1 MNQRNL
7 ITVNKEEF
15 RNNDG
20 NIIRLT
26 KRIIICT
33 NNSHH
38 YQLPFDFLLCPF
50 LLACLYLLFSLF
62 HHLLQSTIMRVPFSF
77 LFSSFLFFFFFF
89 VSFYLINVSSTYPL
103 VHPPRKSRTRDQT
116 RLRRINSL
124 STFLL
129 SVLFSL
135 SFFLSLSLLPVLSTP
150 LPLAVRRSLDH
161 SSRARPSS
169 STCNFTPR
177 IIHTSHLQTAG
188 FSRSRYYRYNR
199 ELFYPQVVTNNP
211 PAPGSKN
218 ESIVFRLNGTTRCLV
233 STWCAR
239 ARMDASNWVQ
249 CRSEEIQ
256 RIKSVNMPERR
267 TMPAVLGTGAFH
279 FFVSLI
285 FFNPRHPVIP
295 KFIIISLVILY
306 T

>member
-38 YQLPFDFLLCPF
+38 YQLPFDSLLCPF
-50 LLACLYLLFSLF
+50 LALPLPSLFSPPPSFTIYHYACSLF
-62 HHLLQSTIMRVPFSF
+62 F
-77 LFSSFLFFFFFF
+77 SFLFFFFFF
-89 VSFYLINVSSTYPL
+89 FVSFCLINVSTYPL

-129 SVLFSL
+129 SVRFSL
-135 SFFLSLSLLPVLSTP
+135 SFSLSLSLLPVLSMP

-177 IIHTSHLQTAG
+177 IIHTSHLRTAG
-188 FSRSRYYRYNR
+188 FSGSRYYRYNR

-295 KFIIISLVILY
+295 KFIISLVILY
-306 T
+306 AWSF

>member
-38 YQLPFDFLLCPF
+38 YQLPFDSLLCPF
-50 LLACLYLLFSLF
+50 LALPLTSLFSPPPSFTIYHYACSLF
-62 HHLLQSTIMRVPFSF
+62 F
-77 LFSSFLFFFFFF
+77 SFLFFFFFF
-89 VSFYLINVSSTYPL
+89 VSFYLINVSTYPL

-129 SVLFSL
+129 SVRFSL
-135 SFFLSLSLLPVLSTP
+135 SFSLSLSLLPVLSMP
-150 LPLAVRRSLDH
+150 LPFAVRRSLDH

-199 ELFYPQVVTNNP
+199 ELFYLQVVANNP

-285 FFNPRHPVIP
+285 SFNPRHPVIP
-295 KFIIISLVILY
+295 KFIISLVVLCACSF
-306 T
+306 